1 MSRLDKKNIHIKNGE
16 LRIKNSNH
24 KVKPSPPKRKPEAPH
39 IPVFNRQFVIID

>member
-24 KVKPSPPKRKPEAPH
+24 KVKASPPKRKPEAPH